1 MIAYLEGRVLA
12 LRKDSIVLKVNGLGI
27 GFEVFV
33 FHAPTYILDEE
44 VSLYCYQ
51 QFKEDGQVLYGF
63 QEEEQYQLFT
73 LLIQVKG
80 LGCKT
85 VLNALSAM
93 DCQDIIRAIENA
105 DAATLK
111 KLPGIGAKSAG
122 QIILDLKGKIV
133 VSEPKKEKEEKKAKK
148 TNPVYVEVY
157 EALLSLGFKQMEIE
171 GLNLD
176 PNALIDQDPSLVLQS
191 ALRQLAAQKRR
202 TF

>member
-1 MIAYLEGRVLA
+1 MIAYLEGTVLT

-33 FHAPTYILDEE
+33 FNAPTYAPNEL

-111 KLPGIGAKSAG
+111 KLPGIGAKTAG

-133 VSEPKKEKEEKKAKK
+133 LSEPKKEKEEKKAKK
-148 TNPVYVEVY
+148 TNPVYLEVCD
-157 EALLSLGFKQMEIE
+157 ALLSLGFKQVEID

-176 PNALIDQDPSLVLQS
+176 PNALVDHDPSVILQS
-191 ALRQLAAQKRR
+191 ALRKLAAQKRR

>member
-1 MIAYLEGRVLA
+1 MIAYLEGTVLT
-12 LRKDSIVLKVNGLGI
+12 LRKDSIVLKVNGMGI

-33 FHAPTYILDEE
+33 FNASTYTPNEL

-111 KLPGIGAKSAG
+111 KLPGIGAKTAG

-133 VSEPKKEKEEKKAKK
+133 LSEPKKEKEEKKAQKP
-148 TNPVYVEVY
+148 NPVYLEVC
-157 EALLSLGFKQMEIE
+157 EALLSLGFKQVEID

-176 PNALIDQDPSLVLQS
+176 PNALMDQDPSVILQS
-191 ALRQLAAQKRR
+191 VLRKLAAQKRR

>member
-1 MIAYLEGRVLA
+1 MIAYLEGSVLA
-12 LRKDSIVLKVNGLGI
+12 VRKDSIVLKVGSLGI

-33 FHAPTYILDEE
+33 FNAPTYSLDES
-44 VSLYCYQ
+44 VALYCYQ
-51 QFKEDGQVLYGF
+51 QFKEDGQFLYGF
-63 QEEEQYQLFT
+63 EQEEQYQLFA

-111 KLPGIGAKSAG
+111 KLPGIGAKTAG

-133 VSEPKKEKEEKKAKK
+133 VSDSKKEKEEKKAKVI
-148 TNPVYVEVY
+148 NPVYVEVCD
-157 EALLSLGFKQMEIE
+157 ALLSLGFKQVEIDS
-171 GLNLD
+171 LNLD
-176 PNALIDQDPSLVLQS
+176 PNALVNQDPSVVLQG